1 MVEIKIKI
9 EGLDQLTEA
18 MALLGSALAYR
29 GGLVNTAEAAVELME
44 EVKSKVRKEDTVEV
58 AKETAIVEE
67 IKETSTEDALTPTP
81 APETPQITIE
91 QIREVFVAKNNIK
104 GNTPKLKAILAEFG
118 AEKVTDLQEK
128 DFPEVLKRLEEI

>member
-44 EVKSKVRKEDTVEV
+44 DVKSKVKKEDKD
-58 AKETAIVEE
+58 KEETIVEE
-67 IKETSTEDALTPTP
+67 VKETSTEDAP
-81 APETPQITIE
+81 ALQNKYT
-91 QIREVFVAKNNIK
+91 REEVRAAFVAKNSPSNR
-104 GNTPKLKAILAEFG
+104 NQLKAILDKYG
-118 AEKVTDLQEK
+118 ASNISELKEEYFEAIMK
-128 DFPEVLKRLEEI
+128 DLEEL

>member
-67 IKETSTEDALTPTP
+67 IKETSTEDALALQNKYT
-81 APETPQITIE
+81 
-91 QIREVFVAKNNIK
+91 REEVRAAFVAKNSPSNR
-104 GNTPKLKAILAEFG
+104 NQLKAILDKYG
-118 AEKVTDLQEK
+118 ASNISELKEEYFEAIMK
-128 DFPEVLKRLEEI
+128 DLEEL

>member
-1 MVEIKIKI
+1 MMEIKIKI

-44 EVKSKVRKEDTVEV
+44 DVKSKVRKEDTVEV
-58 AKETAIVEE
+58 AKETATKIDV
-67 IKETSTEDALTPTP
+67 TPE
-81 APETPQITIE
+81 APEVPEITIE
-91 QIREVFVAKNNIK
+91 QIREMFVVKNNIK
-104 GNTPKLKAILAEFG
+104 GNAPKLKAILTEFG
-118 AEKVTDLQEK
+118 ARKVTELQEK

>member
-18 MALLGSALAYR
+18 MALLGSALAYSK
-29 GGLVNTAEAAVELME
+29 GMENTAKAAEEIMDRLIAGKDKEETIVE
-44 EVKSKVRKEDTVEV
+44 EVKT
-58 AKETAIVEE
+58 
-67 IKETSTEDALTPTP
+67 TSTEEVLTP
-81 APETPQITIE
+81 APAPEAPEAPEITIE
-91 QIREVFVAKNNIK
+91 QIREVFVAKNSIK

-118 AEKVTDLQEK
+118 ARKVTDLQEK

>member
-44 EVKSKVRKEDTVEV
+44 EVKSKVRKEDKD
-58 AKETAIVEE
+58 KEETIVEE
-67 IKETSTEDALTPTP
+67 VKETSTEDALTPTP

-118 AEKVTDLQEK
+118 AKKVTDLQEK

>member
-44 EVKSKVRKEDTVEV
+44 DVKSKVRKEDTVEE
-58 AKETAIVEE
+58 AEETATKIDV
-67 IKETSTEDALTPTP
+67 TPE
-81 APETPQITIE
+81 APEVPEITIE
-91 QIREVFVAKNNIK
+91 QIREVFVAKNNK

-118 AEKVTDLQEK
+118 ARKVTDLQEK

>member
-58 AKETAIVEE
+58 AKETATKIDV
-67 IKETSTEDALTPTP
+67 TPE
-81 APETPQITIE
+81 APEVQEITIE
-91 QIREVFVAKNNIK
+91 QIREMFVVKNNIK
-104 GNTPKLKAILAEFG
+104 GNAPKLKAILAEFG
-118 AEKVTDLQEK
+118 ARKVTDLQEK

>member
-67 IKETSTEDALTPTP
+67 VKETSTEDALTPTP

-91 QIREVFVAKNNIK
+91 QVRAAFTAKNSK
-104 GNTPKLKAILAEFG
+104 GNTPKLKAILNQFG
-118 AEKVTDLQEK
+118 VRKVTDLQEK
-128 DFPEVLKRLEEI
+128 DFPAVLKALEEI

>member
-18 MALLGSALAYR
+18 IALLGSALAYR

-44 EVKSKVRKEDTVEV
+44 EVKSKVREEDTVEV
-58 AKETAIVEE
+58 AKETATKIDV
-67 IKETSTEDALTPTP
+67 TPE
-81 APETPQITIE
+81 APEAPEITIE
-91 QIREVFVAKNNIK
+91 QIREMFVAKNNIK
-104 GNTPKLKAILAEFG
+104 GNAPKLKAILAEFG
-118 AEKVTDLQEK
+118 ARKVTDLQEK

>member
-44 EVKSKVRKEDTVEV
+44 DVKSKVRKEDTVEV
-58 AKETAIVEE
+58 AKETATKIDV
-67 IKETSTEDALTPTP
+67 TPE
-81 APETPQITIE
+81 APEVPEITIE

-104 GNTPKLKAILAEFG
+104 GNTPKLKAILTEFG

>member
-18 MALLGSALAYR
+18 LALLGSALAYR

-44 EVKSKVRKEDTVEV
+44 DVKSKVRTAEV
-58 AKETAIVEE
+58 AEETATKIDV
-67 IKETSTEDALTPTP
+67 TPE
-81 APETPQITIE
+81 APEITIE
-91 QIREVFVAKNNIK
+91 QIREVFVAKNNK

-118 AEKVTDLQEK
+118 ARKVTDLQEK